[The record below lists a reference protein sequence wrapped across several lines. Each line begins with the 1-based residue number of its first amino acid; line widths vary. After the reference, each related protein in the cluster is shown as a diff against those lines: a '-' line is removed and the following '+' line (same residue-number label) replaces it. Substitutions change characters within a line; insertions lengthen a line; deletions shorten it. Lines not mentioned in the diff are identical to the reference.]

1 VCRPTLNNNNNNN
14 NNNNVCNNKQTHTKN
29 KTKARRDDTVAN
41 ENASE
46 SGAANVSANGVANA
60 NESGAVNENASDGD
74 WAVRVRADVRI
85 LAPLGIVSPRVPVD
99 DN

>member
-1 VCRPTLNNNNNNN
+1 LIYDHVNSFE
-14 NNNNVCNNKQTHTKN
+14 NVIYI
-29 KTKARRDDTVAN
+29 VAN
-41 ENASE
+41 GNVIANNDVVAIENASE
-46 SGAANVSANGVANA
+46 SGAANVSAN
-60 NESGAVNENASDGD
+60 GAVNENASDGD

>member
-1 VCRPTLNNNNNNN
+1 LIYDHVNSFE
-14 NNNNVCNNKQTHTKN
+14 NVICI
-29 KTKARRDDTVAN
+29 VAN
-41 ENASE
+41 GNVIANNDVVAIENESE
-46 SGAANVSANGVANA
+46 SGAANVSANGAANA

-85 LAPLGIVSPRVPVD
+85 LAPPGIVSPRVPVD